1 MYVRTAVS
9 SPLFICFVLAIPY
22 PRLEP
27 PIFHGSVF
35 LPASGNGTYGNA
47 AGLAGL
53 VLMIV
58 GGVTA
63 VGSILARRA
72 NHPSVA
78 GAESGMYGP
87 QPSVDGWTTD
97 GRREDVR
104 IAC

>member
-1 MYVRTAVS
+1 VANDS
-9 SPLFICFVLAIPY
+9 SAFIQSRDSACRYELRSPRLGSYGLSWAIPY

-78 GAESGMYGP
+78 GAESRMY
-87 QPSVDGWTTD
+87 
-97 GRREDVR
+97 
-104 IAC
+104 